1 MSGEFGQMKNPELI
15 LAFYIFDMY
24 KVHQDALLLPTT
36 IDAGNYI
43 NENESIP
50 SLNVSASKDENGCVH
65 VSIVN
70 LHSTEKIHTLID
82 MKNEKKKVVSA
93 KLLTSK
99 LYNDCNTFE
108 NPSKVV
114 PLSYGEYK
122 VTKEGVEVQLPPL
135 SVVVLEMK

>member
-1 MSGEFGQMKNPELI
+1 
-15 LAFYIFDMY
+15 MY

-36 IDAGNYI
+36 IDAGNYV

-50 SLNVSASKDENGCVH
+50 SLNVSASKDENGSVH

-70 LHSTEKIHTLID
+70 LHSTEKTHTLID

-99 LYNDCNTFE
+99 LYNDYNTFE

-114 PLSYGEYK
+114 PLSYEEYK
-122 VTKEGVEVQLPPL
+122 VTKKGVEVQLPPL